1 MSGEHGLTSKTAE
14 ERPITIP
21 THAVDTLISNDA
33 WRVVQPGLS
42 AEKSSATILEGQGQM
57 AKVLVV
63 QDGQGSSEE
72 VLSCLDKHQFL
83 VECIHGSHS
92 ALSRMS
98 SFHYDVVLVD
108 WVGHALDAP
117 EFCLE
122 YRKAGGNSPI
132 LILSDKND
140 VDVKEA
146 GLEAGADD
154 FLTKPFHPKE
164 LVARVRALRRRSAT
178 HFQTLISAGDLRLDP
193 DARTLLKDGIPVH
206 LEPREFNLLEFLMRN
221 QNKTFSAETLIKNVW
236 ESDSQTTTDTLRAYI
251 RSIRKKIDSP
261 GQESIISTVHGVG
274 YKIQSTL

>member
-1 MSGEHGLTSKTAE
+1 
-14 ERPITIP
+14 
-21 THAVDTLISNDA
+21 VDTLISIDP
-33 WRVVQPGLS
+33 WRVVQSASS
-42 AEKSSATILEGQGQM
+42 AEISGATIFEGHPEM

-63 QDGQGSSEE
+63 QDGQNGSEE
-72 VLSCLDKHQFL
+72 LVSCLDKQQFL

-108 WVGHALDAP
+108 WAGHALDAP
-117 EFCLE
+117 EFCQE

-132 LILSDKND
+132 LILSDIGD

-178 HFQTLISAGDLRLDP
+178 HFQTLLSAGDLRLDP
-193 DARTLLKDGIPVH
+193 DARTLMKDGAPVH

-221 QNKTFSAETLIKNVW
+221 QNKTYSAETLIKNVW

-274 YKIQSTL
+274 YKIQSTP

>member
-1 MSGEHGLTSKTAE
+1 
-14 ERPITIP
+14 
-21 THAVDTLISNDA
+21 
-33 WRVVQPGLS
+33 
-42 AEKSSATILEGQGQM
+42 M

-63 QDGQGSSEE
+63 QSGQNGNGSHEL
-72 VLSCLDKHQFL
+72 VSCLDKNQFL
-83 VECIHGSHS
+83 VETIHDSNS

-98 SFHYDVVLVD
+98 SYHYDVVLVD
-108 WVGHALDAP
+108 CGEQALDAP
-117 EFCLE
+117 EFCQE

-132 LILSDKND
+132 LILSDNAD
-140 VDVKEA
+140 VNVKEA

-154 FLTKPFHPKE
+154 FLTKPFHPRE

-178 HFQTLISAGDLRLDP
+178 HFQTLISAGELRLDP
-193 DARTLLKDGIPVH
+193 DARTLMKNGLPVH

-236 ESDSQTTTDTLRAYI
+236 ESDSHTTTDTLRAYI

-274 YKIQSTL
+274 YKIQSTP

>member
-1 MSGEHGLTSKTAE
+1 MSGEVHLTSKATE
-14 ERPITIP
+14 DRPITIP
-21 THAVDTLISNDA
+21 THGVDTLNSNGS
-33 WRVVQPGLS
+33 WRAVQSESS
-42 AEKSSATILEGQGQM
+42 AAGSATILEGHTTM

-63 QDGQGSSEE
+63 QDGQASSEE
-72 VLSCLDKHQFL
+72 LITCLDKHQFL
-83 VECIHGSHS
+83 VECIHGSTP

-108 WVGHALDAP
+108 WAGQALDAT
-117 EFCLE
+117 EFCHE

-132 LILSDKND
+132 MIVSENSD
-140 VDVKEA
+140 VDLKEA

-164 LVARVRALRRRSAT
+164 LVARVRALRRRSTA
-178 HFQTLISAGDLRLDP
+178 HFQTILTAGDLRLDP
-193 DARTLLKDGIPVH
+193 DARTLTKNGTPVH

-251 RSIRKKIDSP
+251 RSIRKKIDSA

-274 YKIQSTL
+274 YKIQSTP